1 MANPVD
7 RELATSKQAMRPS
20 AVPRQQVQAVID
32 RLVREG
38 TAIARSDGTSHDL
51 FPVAISAEEGESLR
65 NWVIREGATYTIEVG
80 LGYGISTLYICDGL
94 LSTANA
100 AVHHVAIDPNQS
112 TRFADCGLQFLE
124 DAGIRN
130 IVEHHSEE
138 SQIVLPRLLSDARQF
153 DLAFVDGNHRFDGAL
168 VDLVL
173 LRRLVR
179 PGGTVF
185 VDDFQLPSVSRA
197 VSFCVTN
204 LGWTFE
210 ELATSEERHHWAVL
224 RTDTHADTRAFD
236 HFVEF

>member
-1 MANPVD
+1 
-7 RELATSKQAMRPS
+7 
-20 AVPRQQVQAVID
+20 
-32 RLVREG
+32 
-38 TAIARSDGTSHDL
+38 
-51 FPVAISAEEGESLR
+51 
-65 NWVIREGATYTIEVG
+65 
-80 LGYGISTLYICDGL
+80 
-94 LSTANA
+94 
-100 AVHHVAIDPNQS
+100 
-112 TRFADCGLQFLE
+112 
-124 DAGIRN
+124 
-130 IVEHHSEE
+130 
-138 SQIVLPRLLSDARQF
+138 LSDARQF